1 MGKVR
6 DQLAEVRFHCQ
17 ECGLRFEAAP
27 ARLEDAPQDE
37 WHPWRYF
44 APCPDCGAES
54 PQEKQ
59 QRHLLK
65 CWARATGPKTA
76 EGKARSAANL
86 DGHPT
91 PEEAL
96 RTRFNALKHGMEA
109 RVATYFPARPGQ
121 YSQCRGCEYFAT
133 CHTYTACQKRTELFL
148 RHDIAFKGGD
158 PRLLTDLRA
167 ALHANLQALMD
178 DMLLAIVQD
187 GVRLKSPQWYYDN
200 DGHFHLAAYI
210 DERSGQKEVIYDIT
224 AHPLLKLLIE
234 YTSKLGLTLTDLGMT
249 PKGQEDGET
258 LRGHLDSQGQRQE
271 TLLEYQRQ
279 QAAALTQLGTLLERS
294 RQQAEK
300 DPVLVEYQRGGGET

>member
-1 MGKVR
+1 
-6 DQLAEVRFHCQ
+6 
-17 ECGLRFEAAP
+17 
-27 ARLEDAPQDE
+27 
-37 WHPWRYF
+37 
-44 APCPDCGAES
+44 
-54 PQEKQ
+54 
-59 QRHLLK
+59 
-65 CWARATGPKTA
+65 
-76 EGKARSAANL
+76 
-86 DGHPT
+86 
-91 PEEAL
+91 
-96 RTRFNALKHGMEA
+96 
-109 RVATYFPARPGQ
+109 
-121 YSQCRGCEYFAT
+121 
-133 CHTYTACQKRTELFL
+133 
-148 RHDIAFKGGD
+148 
-158 PRLLTDLRA
+158 
-167 ALHANLQALMD
+167 MD